1 MARLIVS
8 QCHRWEVFMWEEA
21 SEKRPL
27 QPSGDTRDMTMVQED
42 APLCLQEVLPEEIW
56 DGAEQELTRPRLRRF
71 HTSGT
76 VKSNPFRLLR
86 SALNLSE
93 LSLVL
98 ALRIPSQILPLTPIM
113 HTGIR
118 LLDVVWNSFHII
130 DHLSL
135 PQLKTLGIAPLN
147 FSKVVA
153 FLRRSGCT
161 LETLRIRNPRPLD
174 ARSTQILDAT
184 PHLKN
189 LSLRWT
195 METVP
200 GANNFDNHVSIL
212 DKLVVQEDQPI
223 LLPLLESLSIE
234 IDESF
239 RPQTLVRMLKLRNRQ
254 NKCQLLR
261 NVEIRRRDEDFS
273 LAGVKSYMSAHGK
286 ELSNVQI
293 SYL

>member
-27 QPSGDTRDMTMVQED
+27 QPTGNTCDTTAVQEN

-56 DGAEQELTRPRLRRF
+56 DGAEQDLTRPRLRRF

-86 SALNLSE
+86 SCSE
-93 LSLVL
+93 SFRTFSV
-98 ALRIPSQILPLTPIM
+98 TPVV

-118 LLDVVWNSFHII
+118 LLDIVWNSFHII

-135 PQLKTLGIAPLN
+135 PRLKTLGIAPLN

-161 LETLRIRNPRPLD
+161 LETLRIRNPCPLD
-174 ARSTQILDAT
+174 ARSTRILDAT

-200 GANNFDNHVSIL
+200 GANDVGNDVSIL
-212 DKLVVQEDQPI
+212 DNLVVQEDQPI
-223 LLPLLESLSIE
+223 LLPSLESLSIE
-234 IDESF
+234 IDENF
-239 RPQTLVRMLKLRNRQ
+239 RPQALVRMLKLRNHQ

-261 NVEIRRRDEDFS
+261 NMEIRGRDEDFS

-286 ELSNVQI
+286 ELSNIQI